1 MGTHSQTPVAV
12 DPESL
17 KQAQSIWHNFMQMT
31 KYGVIATI
39 ILLIGMAIFLV

>member
-17 KQAQSIWHNFMQMT
+17 KQAQSIWHNFVQLI
-31 KYGVIATI
+31 KIGVIGNI

>member
-17 KQAQSIWHNFMQMT
+17 KHAHSVWHNFTQFM
-31 KYGVIATI
+31 KYGVIASVI
-39 ILLIGMAIFLV
+39 VLIGMAVFLV